1 MLRTALV
8 AVAGGAVAWAVRR
21 LARHGAGAWTPGFL
35 RLLVRMAVATAAG
48 GLVILGGSLALR
60 IEEPR
65 LIVGIVVDLV
75 RRRGR
80 A

>member
-1 MLRTALV
+1 MTAWGV
-8 AVAGGAVAWAVRR
+8 D
-21 LARHGAGAWTPGFL
+21 PGIV

-80 A
+80 S